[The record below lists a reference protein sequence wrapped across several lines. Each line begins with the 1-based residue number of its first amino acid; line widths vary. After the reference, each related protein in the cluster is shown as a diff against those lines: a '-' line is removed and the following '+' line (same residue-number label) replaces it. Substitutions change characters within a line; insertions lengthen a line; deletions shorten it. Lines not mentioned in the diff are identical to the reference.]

1 MSELQSEVTSITSKY
16 TSRFALY
23 LFNRFGTGSSEQ
35 ACLDFYYKS
44 DPHRRI
50 KIVSTFSEIFSKY
63 KEGGQ
68 FDTKQT
74 RKDFKDYLQ
83 KELDF
88 LPDLQHTAMKYAME
102 LIKKSEN

>member
-1 MSELQSEVTSITSKY
+1 MSEFQSEVTSITSKY
-16 TSRFALY
+16 TSRYALY

-35 ACLDFYYKS
+35 ACLKFYHAS

-50 KIVSTFSEIFSKY
+50 KIVTTFSEIFSKY

-74 RKDFKDYLQ
+74 RKDFKDYLE

-88 LPDLQHTAMKYAME
+88 LPDLQDTAMKYAMQ
-102 LIKKSEN
+102 LIKKSED

>member
-1 MSELQSEVTSITSKY
+1 MSELQLKVTSITSKY

-35 ACLDFYYKS
+35 ACLDFYHKS

-50 KIVSTFSEIFSKY
+50 KIVTTFSEIFSKY

>member
-1 MSELQSEVTSITSKY
+1 MSELQLKVTSITSKY

-35 ACLDFYYKS
+35 ACLDFYHKS

-50 KIVSTFSEIFSKY
+50 KIVTTFSEIFSKY

-68 FDTKQT
+68 FDSQET
-74 RKDFKDYLQ
+74 RKDFQKHVEKDLA
-83 KELDF
+83 F
-88 LPDLQHTAMKYAME
+88 LPTIQEEARKYAME
-102 LIKKSEN
+102 LIKRSE

>member
-1 MSELQSEVTSITSKY
+1 MSQSQSEVTTITSKY

-35 ACLDFYYKS
+35 ACLDFYHKS

-50 KIVSTFSEIFSKY
+50 KIVTTFSEIFSKY

-68 FDTKQT
+68 FDSHET
-74 RKDFKDYLQ
+74 RKDFQKHVEKDLA
-83 KELDF
+83 F
-88 LPDLQHTAMKYAME
+88 LPTIQEEARKYAME
-102 LIKKSEN
+102 LIKKSE